1 MNTLKHA
8 ELMALRS
15 PLERKM
21 ALALD
26 FELSARLL
34 SLVPK
39 EDYEERRAPKAELLR
54 FARTIFG
61 AFPDEEGER
70 KEAMD
75 LLMALSGIKASDLP
89 KKAPTLPEEDFRE
102 GLEYCFFV
110 VDRLDVSTRFLAA
123 FFGDL
128 FSYLPLK
135 LLQLKYSGLFIYD
148 YEATGG
154 LSFLSEEEKNAL
166 REGVQKGK
174 VPSFGEA
181 FREDATPAVEKKH
194 RELPV
199 AVTSFYNGKAWA
211 SSYVIN
217 FHEAAETPAL
227 ELEGA
232 LEIYDDDGQLILSKS
247 LCLHSYDPSGEPF
260 LAGNVETSCG
270 PASAVFR
277 LYKEIPVKTPFPVS
291 PFVVTSAAAEQQGKL
306 PPVLNLAGHHAGE
319 RDLYRPTLY
328 LACLDDNGYPVYGFS
343 HEFDYLRQRVGVEL
357 RLPIDGVVPGFSKI
371 IAWLD
376 YEGLAS

>member
-39 EDYEERRAPKAELLR
+39 EDDEERRAPKAELLCL
-54 FARTIFG
+54 ARTIFG
-61 AFPDEEGER
+61 AFPDEAGER
-70 KEAMD
+70 KEAID
-75 LLMALSGIKASDLP
+75 LLATLAGIKGSTLP
-89 KKAPTLPEEDFRE
+89 KQAPSMAEEDLRD
-102 GLEYCFFV
+102 GLEYCFDA
-110 VDRLDVSTRFLAA
+110 VDRLDASTRFLAA

-135 LLQLKYSGLFIYD
+135 LLQRKYSGLPVYD
-148 YEATGG
+148 YEAASG
-154 LSFLSEEEKNAL
+154 LSFLSQEERNAL
-166 REGVQKGK
+166 REGIQKGK
-174 VPSFGEA
+174 VPAFEKA
-181 FREDATPAVEKKH
+181 FREDATPTFEKKH

-199 AVTSFYNGKAWA
+199 AVTAFYNGKAWC

-217 FHEAAETPAL
+217 FQGAAETPAL

-232 LEIYDDDGQLILSKS
+232 LEIYDDDGQILLSKS
-247 LCLHSYDPSGEPF
+247 LCLHSYDPSMEPF
-260 LAGNVETSCG
+260 LAGNVETFAR
-270 PASAVFR
+270 PASAAFR
-277 LYKEIPVKTPFPVS
+277 LYKEITVKTPLPVS
-291 PFVVTSAAAEQQGKL
+291 PFVVTSAASEQQGKL
-306 PPVLNLAGHHAGE
+306 PPVFNLSGHHAGE

-328 LACLDDNGYPVYGFS
+328 LACLDDSGYPVYGFAK
-343 HEFDYLRQRVGVEL
+343 EFDYLRQRVGVEL
-357 RLPIDGVVPGFSKI
+357 RLPIDGVVPAFSKI